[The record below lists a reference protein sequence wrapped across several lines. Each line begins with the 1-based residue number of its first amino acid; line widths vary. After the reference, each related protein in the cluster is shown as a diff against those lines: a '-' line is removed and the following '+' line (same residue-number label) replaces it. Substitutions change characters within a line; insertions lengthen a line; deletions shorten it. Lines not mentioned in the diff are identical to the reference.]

1 LGVLMIGQ
9 LPVKLEEMEMAT
21 TTKTAK
27 FLERK
32 IDFAGNKITFTFDGK
47 PSQVFNP
54 DSLPNSIRSKLV
66 LWGLNEKLGNA
77 SASLAKNRE
86 TDKGVA
92 VTNRLW
98 DALCSGNWE
107 VTLSAEEREAARL
120 EAIRKE
126 KEQRKADLLEACKRI
141 GYAEEKVLAGVAS
154 QCVKHKWSDPDN
166 AVLALL
172 AQPAIQ
178 KHYVAILAER
188 AKEKAGPAPEI
199 DLNEMFA

>member
-1 LGVLMIGQ
+1 
-9 LPVKLEEMEMAT
+9 MAT

-47 PSQVFNP
+47 PSQVFSP

-86 TDKGVA
+86 TDRAVA

-98 DALCSGNWE
+98 DALCAGSWE

-120 EAIRKE
+120 EAVRKE
-126 KEQRKADLLEACKRI
+126 KAQRKDDLIEACRRI
-141 GYAEEKVLAGVAS
+141 GYSTEKVLAGVAQ
-154 QCVKHKWSDPDN
+154 QCVKHKWSDEDN

-172 AQPAIQ
+172 AQPQIQ
-178 KHYVAILAER
+178 KNYIAILAER
-188 AKEKAGPAPEI
+188 AKEKAGPVVEI
-199 DLNEMFA
+199 DLAEMFG

>member
-1 LGVLMIGQ
+1 MIGQ
-9 LPVKLEEMEMAT
+9 LPVKLEEMEMA

-47 PSQVFNP
+47 PSQMFNP

-86 TDKGVA
+86 VDRGVA

-120 EAIRKE
+120 EAVMKE
-126 KEQRKADLLEACKRI
+126 KRQRMLDLLEACRRI
-141 GYAEEKVLAGVAS
+141 GYSEEKVLAGVAS
-154 QCVKHKWSDPDN
+154 QCAKHHWSDQDN

-172 AQPAIQ
+172 AQPQIQ
-178 KHYVAILAER
+178 KHYVSLLAER
-188 AKEKAGPAPEI
+188 AKEKAGPVAEI
-199 DLNEMFA
+199 DLAEMFG

>member
-9 LPVKLEEMEMAT
+9 LPVKLEEMEMEK

-32 IDFAGNKITFTFDGK
+32 IDFVKKTLTMAFEQEAPDTYNPAG
-47 PSQVFNP
+47 
-54 DSLPNSIRSKLV
+54 LPQSIKDKLI

-77 SASLAKNRE
+77 SANMSKTRDHARAR
-86 TDKGVA
+86 A

-98 DALCSGNWE
+98 SALCDGNWE
-107 VTLSAEEREAARL
+107 VTLSAEEREALRL
-120 EAIRKE
+120 EAVRKE
-126 KEQRKADLLEACKRI
+126 KEQRMLDLLEACRRI
-141 GYAEEKVLAGVAS
+141 GYSAEKVQAGVAS
-154 QCVKHKWSDPDN
+154 QCAKHHWSDQDN

-178 KHYVAILAER
+178 KHYVSLLAER
-188 AKEKAGPAPEI
+188 AREKAGPAPEI
-199 DLNEMFA
+199 NLEEMFG

>member
-1 LGVLMIGQ
+1 
-9 LPVKLEEMEMAT
+9 MAT
-21 TTKTAK
+21 TK
-27 FLERK
+27 FLTRK
-32 IDFAGNKITFTFDGK
+32 IDFSGNKLAFTFDGK

>member
-1 LGVLMIGQ
+1 
-9 LPVKLEEMEMAT
+9 MA

-54 DSLPNSIRSKLV
+54 DSLPNGIRSKLV

-120 EAIRKE
+120 EAVMKE
-126 KEQRKADLLEACKRI
+126 KRQRMLDLIEACRRI
-141 GYAEEKVLAGVAS
+141 GYSEEKVLAGVAS
-154 QCVKHKWSDPDN
+154 QCTKHHWSDQDN

-172 AQPAIQ
+172 AQPQIQ
-178 KHYVAILAER
+178 KHYVSLLAER
-188 AKEKAGPAPEI
+188 AKEKAGPVVEI
-199 DLNEMFA
+199 DLAEMFG

>member
-1 LGVLMIGQ
+1 MIEQ
-9 LPVKLEEMEMAT
+9 LLVKLEEMEMEK

-32 IDFAGNKITFTFDGK
+32 IDFSGNKLAFTFDGK
-47 PSQVFNP
+47 PSQMFNP
-54 DSLPNSIRSKLV
+54 DSLPNGIRSKLV

-77 SASLAKNRE
+77 SANLAKNRE
-86 TDKGVA
+86 TDKAVA

-98 DALCSGNWE
+98 EALCAGNWE

-126 KEQRKADLLEACKRI
+126 KQQRMLDLIEACRRI
-141 GYAEEKVLAGVAS
+141 GYSEEKVLAGVAS
-154 QCVKHKWSDPDN
+154 QCAKHNWSDQDN

-178 KHYVAILAER
+178 KHYVSLLAER
-188 AKEKAGPAPEI
+188 AREKAGPAPEI
-199 DLNEMFA
+199 DLNEMFG

>member
-1 LGVLMIGQ
+1 
-9 LPVKLEEMEMAT
+9 MEAKKT
-21 TTKTAK
+21 TK

-32 IDFAGNKITFTFDGK
+32 IDFAGNKVTFTFDGK

-54 DSLPNSIRSKLV
+54 DSLPNGIRSKLV

-98 DALCSGNWE
+98 EALCSGNWE

-126 KEQRKADLLEACKRI
+126 KAQRMLDLIEACRRI
-141 GYAEEKVLAGVAS
+141 GYSAEKVQAGVES
-154 QCVKHKWSDPDN
+154 QCAKHKWSDQDN

-172 AQPAIQ
+172 AQPQIQ
-178 KHYVAILAER
+178 KNYIAILAER
-188 AKEKAGPAPEI
+188 AKEKAGPVVEI
-199 DLNEMFA
+199 DLAEMFG

>member
-1 LGVLMIGQ
+1 
-9 LPVKLEEMEMAT
+9 MEK

-32 IDFAGNKITFTFDGK
+32 IDFAGNKVTFTFDGK

-86 TDKGVA
+86 VDRGVA

-120 EAIRKE
+120 EAVMKE
-126 KEQRKADLLEACKRI
+126 KRQRMLDLIEACRRI
-141 GYAEEKVLAGVAS
+141 GYSEEKVLAGVAS
-154 QCVKHKWSDPDN
+154 QCAKHHWSDQDN

-172 AQPAIQ
+172 AQPQIQ

-188 AKEKAGPAPEI
+188 AKEKAGPVVEI
-199 DLNEMFA
+199 DLAEMFG